1 MRSPALLPVLLLAAC
16 SGGLYDTGGLPAAG
30 GADVACSRELAR
42 CANECVP
49 EASTRCG
56 LACEDCTKSVSPP
69 AGAVAACLSQRAPD
83 GHGLCGYQCADGFL
97 ACSGGGSPGCCGATA
112 VAAGD
117 ASSYALLSDGTVRAW
132 GANGAG
138 QIGDGTTTER
148 LSPAPVLLPGAAIA
162 LGAGSDHACA
172 VLGGGAV
179 RCWGS
184 NTSGQVTGTSA
195 SPAVATPAAT
205 PVTSG
210 AVAVA
215 VGASHTCALLAAGTV
230 TCWGSNTLGQL
241 TGAAGITGATAIAAG
256 RRHTC
261 VLAGGAVKCW
271 GDNGLG
277 QLGGTPTGDVAT
289 PIASGIQYLAAYAD
303 HTCAATGSSNTQAVD
318 DALRCWGDVL
328 GPTFLFDVPQLTPA
342 IPRKQ
347 ATQSTIRFAVGPLT
361 TGNAHVCV
369 RENDSTATVQCFGG
383 DNASGQLGG
392 TSIAPEATIV
402 PLTDIPAATAIAS
415 GGEHTCAL
423 LPATAARTTPGAL
436 RCWGRNDSG
445 QLGDGSPDTPPI
457 GTMVTP
463 LGT

>member
-1 MRSPALLPVLLLAAC
+1 MRALALLSVLLLAAC
-16 SGGLYDTGGLPAAG
+16 SGGLYDTAGLPSTG
-30 GADVACSRELAR
+30 GNGTTCAPQLAF

-49 EASTRCG
+49 EAPTQCG
-56 LACEDCTKSVSPP
+56 LGCVNCEATVSPP
-69 AGAVAACLSQRAPD
+69 AGAVAACLPLRAPD
-83 GHGLCGYQCADGFL
+83 GHGLCGYRCADGFL
-97 ACSGGGSPGCCGATA
+97 ACSGGCCGATA

-117 ASSYALLSDGTVRAW
+117 GSSYALLSDGTVRAW

-138 QIGDGTTTER
+138 QIGDGTTIER
-148 LSPAPVLLPGAAIA
+148 HSPAPVLLPDTAIA

-172 VLGGGAV
+172 VLSGGAV

-205 PVTSG
+205 PLASG

-230 TCWGSNTLGQL
+230 SCWGSNTLRQL

-277 QLGGTPTGDVAT
+277 QLGGTPAGDVAT

-303 HTCAATGSSNTQAVD
+303 HTCAATGSSNGLAVD

-342 IPRKQ
+342 IPMKQ
-347 ATQSTIRFAVGPLT
+347 ANQSTVRFAVDLLT

-369 RENDSTATVQCFGG
+369 RENDSAATVQCFGG

-402 PLTDIPAATAIAS
+402 PLTDIPAAAAIAS

-445 QLGDGSPDTPPI
+445 QLGDGSAHTPPV